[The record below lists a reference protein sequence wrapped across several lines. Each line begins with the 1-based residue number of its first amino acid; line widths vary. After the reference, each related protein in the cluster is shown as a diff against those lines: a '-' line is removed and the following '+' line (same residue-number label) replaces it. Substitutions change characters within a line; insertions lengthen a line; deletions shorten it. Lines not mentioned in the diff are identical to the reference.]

1 MAAPALIGVD
11 WGSSS
16 LRAFLIGADGVR
28 LDHRSSDQGILN
40 VADGGFADVLEA
52 TVGDWRRATPDLPV
66 LLSGMIGSRQGWA
79 EAPYAACPVA
89 LTALANRFLALGDGV
104 HIVPGLSTV
113 GADGVH
119 DVMRGEET
127 QLVGAFSTTGGS
139 DGLFCLPG
147 THAKWARIA
156 DEAITQF
163 HTAMTGEVYA
173 VLRSH
178 SILRH
183 GMAEL
188 GDRDAAAFD
197 RGLARAHQPGGLLHH
212 LFGVRAEGL
221 FDALGPAAAPSYLS
235 GLLIGHE
242 LAGIR
247 DLVGA
252 VGRVTLIGQGELIKL
267 YARALDVAGAHVDML
282 EGEAAAE
289 AGLWRLARRAGLV
302 EGEG

>member
-28 LDHRSSDQGILN
+28 LDRRSSDQGILN
-40 VADGGFADVLEA
+40 VAGGGFADVLDA
-52 TVGDWRRATPDLPV
+52 TVGDWRRAAPGLPV

-79 EAPYAACPVA
+79 EAAYAACPVA
-89 LTALANRFLALGDGV
+89 LTALANQFLALDDGV
-104 HIVPGLSTV
+104 HIVPGLSAV
-113 GADGVH
+113 GPDGVH

-127 QLVGAFSTTGGS
+127 QLVGALSLSGRT

-156 DEAITQF
+156 DEAITGF

-188 GDRDAAAFD
+188 GDRDADAFD
-197 RGLARAHQPGGLLHH
+197 RGLTRARQPGGLLHH

-252 VGRVTLIGQGELIKL
+252 VERVTLVGQGELIKL
-267 YARALDVAGAHVDML
+267 YARALDVAGARVDMM

-289 AGLWRLARRAGLV
+289 AGLWRLARLAGLL

>member
-52 TVGDWRRATPDLPV
+52 TVGDWRRAAPGLPV

-127 QLVGAFSTTGGS
+127 QLVGAFSTTRGS

-221 FDALGPAAAPSYLS
+221 FDTLGPAAAPSYLS

-302 EGEG
+302 EGEA

>member
-28 LDHRSSDQGILN
+28 LDHRRSDRGILN
-40 VADGGFADVLEA
+40 VADGGFADVLDA
-52 TVGDWRRATPDLPV
+52 TVGDWRRAAPGLPV

-89 LTALANRFLALGDGV
+89 LSVLADQFLALDDGV
-104 HIVPGLSTV
+104 HIVPGLSAV
-113 GADGVH
+113 GPDGVH

-127 QLVGAFSTTGGS
+127 QLVGALSLSGRGE
-139 DGLFCLPG
+139 GLFCLPG

-156 DEAITQF
+156 DEAITAF
-163 HTAMTGEVYA
+163 HTAMTGEVFA
-173 VLRSH
+173 VLRAH

-188 GDRDAAAFD
+188 GDRDADAFD
-197 RGLARAHQPGGLLHH
+197 RGLTRARQPGGLLHH

-242 LAGIR
+242 LSGIR

-252 VGRVTLIGQGELIKL
+252 IDRVTLVGQGELINL
-267 YARALDVAGAHVDML
+267 YARALDAAGVQVDMM
-282 EGEAAAE
+282 EGETAAE
-289 AGLWRLARRAGLV
+289 AGLWRLARLAGLV

>member
-1 MAAPALIGVD
+1 MAPPALIGVD

-28 LDHRSSDQGILN
+28 LDRRRSDQGILN
-40 VADGGFADVLEA
+40 VADGGFADVLAA
-52 TVGDWRRATPDLPV
+52 TVGDWRRAAPGLPV

-79 EAPYAACPVA
+79 EARYAACPVA
-89 LTALANRFLALGDGV
+89 LTTLAAGFLALGDGV
-104 HIVPGLSTV
+104 HIVPGLSAV
-113 GADGVH
+113 GPDGVH
-119 DVMRGEET
+119 DVIRGEET
-127 QLVGAFSTTGGS
+127 QLVGALGPGGRGG
-139 DGLFCLPG
+139 GLFCLPG

-156 DEAITQF
+156 DEAITAF

-173 VLRSH
+173 VLRAH

-183 GMAEL
+183 GMAEP
-188 GDRDAAAFD
+188 GDRDATAFD
-197 RGLARAHQPGGLLHH
+197 RGLERARQPGGLLHH
-212 LFGVRAEGL
+212 LFSVRAEGL

-242 LAGIR
+242 LAGIG

-252 VGRVTLIGQGELIKL
+252 VERVTLVGQGELIKL
-267 YARALDVAGAHVDML
+267 YARALDAGGARVDMM

-289 AGLWRLARRAGLV
+289 AGLWRLARLAGLV